1 MLESRPQLTG
11 SNYCHSDQPTAHD
24 AFSCLIN
31 LSDSILVSRRIATPD
46 YLGFLVSY
54 IFHPS
59 SLLAD
64 LASMLLSNLTKLD
77 SAAKALVELKVPGK
91 ALGMPDEELT
101 GLELLLAAFDQG
113 ATVTTA
119 ASSAA
124 LEEMKKRASAGNAT
138 TTAQEKDEP
147 VKQEEE
153 RKSNCHFLASVFAN
167 VTAVSGRCQEDI
179 LIVSAR
185 SEQSNRL
192 SAPLALLQL
201 SSGRDFFT
209 TPLNHDD
216 LSTMP
221 AGRLFPYTEHPDL
234 IRRGGAISS
243 LKNILFIKSVHA
255 ALIAPPSSVDDVDAS
270 SAVASTD
277 ASSSTLPPLRRPV
290 SSTLDVLPSLLLP
303 LCNDSLFSSL
313 DEEEQLSLPDELQF
327 LDDGSAEGKKV
338 ERDVALRS
346 MLVESLLL
354 LGTTLYGRRCM
365 RERGVYL
372 VVRELHKNETD
383 ERIGESILRLVNLLK
398 REESS
403 ATMADAEGGDAAD
416 GDAGVEGGSGEKSAD
431 QKAIDEIIGAEE
443 VGKKEESD
451 GDEDLVIEEL

>member
-1 MLESRPQLTG
+1 
-11 SNYCHSDQPTAHD
+11 
-24 AFSCLIN
+24 
-31 LSDSILVSRRIATPD
+31 
-46 YLGFLVSY
+46 
-54 IFHPS
+54 
-59 SLLAD
+59 
-64 LASMLLSNLTKLD
+64 
-77 SAAKALVELKVPGK
+77 
-91 ALGMPDEELT
+91 
-101 GLELLLAAFDQG
+101 
-113 ATVTTA
+113 
-119 ASSAA
+119 
-124 LEEMKKRASAGNAT
+124 
-138 TTAQEKDEP
+138 
-147 VKQEEE
+147 
-153 RKSNCHFLASVFAN
+153 
-167 VTAVSGRCQEDI
+167 
-179 LIVSAR
+179 
-185 SEQSNRL
+185 
-192 SAPLALLQL
+192 
-201 SSGRDFFT
+201 
-209 TPLNHDD
+209 
-216 LSTMP
+216 MP

-255 ALIAPPSSVDDVDAS
+255 ALIAPPSSVDDVDAP
-270 SAVASTD
+270 SAVTSTD

-338 ERDVALRS
+338 ERDVALRG

-383 ERIGESILRLVNLLK
+383 ERIGESVLRLVNLLK
-398 REESS
+398 REESA
-403 ATMADAEGGDAAD
+403 ATMADAESEDAGD
-416 GDAGVEGGSGEKSAD
+416 GDEGVEDGSGEKSAD